1 MFEAIISLLF
11 PQKKKGSRIGTFHCF
26 PKGNFF
32 AGVQEHEM
40 YLNRN
45 SSTKTLVFT
54 KFRQR
59 AGFASIT
66 SSDCW
71 EKYDLLERSWNMKK
85 GRELGGANQGCFIY
99 MGCYFWYFYHGPTH
113 PYTCSNRNIL

>member
-45 SSTKTLVFT
+45 SSRKTLVFT

-59 AGFASIT
+59 VGFASIT
-66 SSDCW
+66 GSDCW

-85 GRELGGANQGCFIY
+85 GRELVGANQRTVRGIFILGPPTLTLARTATS
-99 MGCYFWYFYHGPTH
+99 MGMM
-113 PYTCSNRNIL
+113 